1 MEEWQSAMR
10 VESKKNKN
18 KNAIDMVLTEKDTII
33 SAVHFLLT
41 CYALAAN

>member
-10 VESKKNKN
+10 VESKKN